1 MFKYFSFSFYLLIFS
16 LLLSVLIFPTKINAQ
31 NLDNLIFVQIPNQ
44 SNLIG
49 EESDKRFSPL
59 DRYIEGARIVRFSLE
74 TQNVV
79 YLTPEFYAAADPDI
93 SFDGHHIIFAG
104 KRDKSDLWQIWE
116 MKIDGSEK
124 RQVTKSS
131 SDCYMPVYAGKRFY
145 LDDPQPTPQIIYAG
159 TEHQWKHLADN
170 RPILAIYATDP
181 QGETTHR
188 LSFNLFDDFSPAVL
202 PDGRIVYSSWQL
214 SGEKSGIAGKFGFM
228 GINIDGTDVMTYYG
242 NHADPVYKDM
252 ISISRTD
259 DRVYFIESN
268 HLKWLGGGN
277 IAELSQAR
285 PLHSYKKLTN
295 ETNGVY
301 HSPCQILTGELLS
314 SFRSLVPEDVFSI
327 YRINPESG
335 ERLEEVF
342 RQPGWHSIDMHPIFR
357 RSQAKGRSNWLI
369 PGSTSGVFYCLDSY
383 MTDLPDHKRI
393 ETGKIAFIRVLE
405 GLPVID
411 DTVSHFLGNDS
422 LEKTLKWY
430 NPRKILGTA
439 PVAKDGS
446 FQIRVP
452 AKTPINFQLLDADHL
467 SLLNQE
473 AWTWVMGN
481 ENRGCIGCHEN
492 RELSPP
498 NVLVDAVV
506 KPANDLTSLEN
517 MRTVDFK
524 NQIASVIGKKCAT
537 ADCHINGNSLLN
549 FVQKPVKGDPTG
561 SRKVYEILLTITEE
575 KKKGLY
581 IIPGNARLSPVIWHI
596 MNMKENMKSRPER
609 FQNSSS
615 ILAKKLTQNEKKLFI
630 EWIDTGAFWDLS
642 IFNN

>member
-1 MFKYFSFSFYLLIFS
+1 MFKIFSYSFSIF
-16 LLLSVLIFPTKINAQ
+16 LFTLFIAVIFLSIPTKLSA
-31 NLDNLIFVQIPNQ
+31 LSDEDLIIVQVPSQ
-44 SNLIG
+44 SKSFNNERI
-49 EESDKRFSPL
+49 FSPL
-59 DRYIEGARIVRFSLE
+59 DLYIENTRIIRYSTVSNR
-74 TQNVV
+74 TVN
-79 YLTPEFYAAADPDI
+79 LTSDFFAAADPDI
-93 SFDGHHIIFAG
+93 SFDGHYIIFAG
-104 KRDKSDLWQIWE
+104 KKEKSDFWQIWE
-116 MKIDGSEK
+116 MKIDGSGK
-124 RQVTKSS
+124 RQVTESS
-131 SDCYMPVYAGKRFY
+131 SECYMPVYAGKRFY

-170 RPILAIYATDP
+170 RPILAIYGTDP

-202 PDGRIVYSSWQL
+202 ADGRIIYSSWQL

-242 NHADPVYKDM
+242 NHADPVYKNM
-252 ISISRTD
+252 ISISSTN

-268 HLKWLGGGN
+268 HPKWLGGGN

-301 HSPCQILTGELLS
+301 HSPCQTLTGELLS

-342 RQPGWHSIDMHPIFR
+342 RQAGWHSIDMHPIFKK
-357 RSQAKGRSNWLI
+357 SQAKGRSNWLI

-383 MTDLPDHKRI
+383 MTDLSDHKRI
-393 ETGKIAFIRVLE
+393 ESGKIAFIRVLE
-405 GLPVID
+405 GLPVIE
-411 DTVSHFLGNDS
+411 DTVSYFSGNDS
-422 LEKTLKWY
+422 LQNNLKWY

-452 AKTPINFQLLDADHL
+452 AKTPINFQLLDAGHL

-524 NQIASVIGKKCAT
+524 NQIAPVIDKKCAT

-549 FVQKPVKGDPTG
+549 FVQKPVKGDLTG
-561 SRKVYEILLTITEE
+561 SRKVYELLMTLTEE
-575 KKKGLY
+575 KEKGLY
-581 IIPGNARLSPVIWHI
+581 IVRGHARLSPVIWHI
-596 MNMKENMKSRPER
+596 MNMKENIKSRPDR

-615 ILAKKLTQNEKKLFI
+615 ILAKKLTENEKKLFI